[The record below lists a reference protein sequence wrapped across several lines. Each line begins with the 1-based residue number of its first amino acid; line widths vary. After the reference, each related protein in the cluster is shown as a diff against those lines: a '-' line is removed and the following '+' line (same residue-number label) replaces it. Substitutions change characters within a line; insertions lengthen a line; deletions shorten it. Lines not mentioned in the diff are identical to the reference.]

1 MSYAVTASH
10 DHCRQ
15 SFSKLLLVDRHQ
27 ISRICSSCL
36 VPYVSYLI
44 DRTLSPVITVS
55 VHVDAAAMVTGL
67 HNTTHTKYPKD
78 TTPKSNEELQR
89 FRYEQTKVVLC
100 LLKMQQHY
108 STDYSEAEMSWGSW
122 IQKVTSYDL
131 LKIEDIYILM
141 IFTI

>member
-10 DHCRQ
+10 DHCRR

-36 VPYVSYLI
+36 VPYVFYLI

-55 VHVDAAAMVTGL
+55 VHDAAAMVTGL

-78 TTPKSNEELQR
+78 TTPKSNEDLQR

-108 STDYSEAEMSWGSW
+108 STDYSEAEMSWGS
-122 IQKVTSYDL
+122 VV
-131 LKIEDIYILM
+131 ENRRYIFM